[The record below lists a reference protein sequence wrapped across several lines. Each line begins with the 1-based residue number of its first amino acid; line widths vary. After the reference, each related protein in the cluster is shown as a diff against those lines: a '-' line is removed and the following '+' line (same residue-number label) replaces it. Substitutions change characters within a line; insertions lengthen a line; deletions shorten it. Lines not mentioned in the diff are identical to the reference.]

1 VPTAVGLGLPAD
13 GILLVVGIAVGRI
26 LILRI
31 VRKAT
36 VMTVRPAPAAF
47 FHFG

>member
-1 VPTAVGLGLPAD
+1 VDA
-13 GILLVVGIAVGRI
+13 ILLVARLSIGRI

-36 VMTVRPAPAAF
+36 VMTVRLTAASA
-47 FHFG
+47 HSSPTAD